1 MKENPYGVRE
11 EALWDE
17 NMLLKDNPYGIFYA
31 VGVFSQ

>member
-17 NMLLKDNPYGIFYA
+17 NMLLKENAYGVIIP
-31 VGVFSQ
+31 